1 MPIATPPPV
10 PERFIKSNHSN
21 MSYGTR
27 LALISLIGVLLMI
40 TSFIVWGFTSSREAT
55 STTTAR
61 EIAEAWGE
69 TVKIDGVELERDSLS
84 SAIVPESYRC
94 SAVVESQILHRS
106 IYEAQVYNA
115 QISLSGK
122 MQAIADSCGAS
133 RFVFGVSPAS
143 VVSIDPLVLGGREY
157 AWTQTENGFVAEVN
171 EGGDEPF
178 QINLK
183 VKGSQG
189 IIVKQCG
196 LKNEINIS
204 GNCANPSFGTVDE
217 SLYEKPDYYGA
228 DPCPLPEKRS
238 VTKEQFSASWCDDNA
253 MSIATYASVT
263 FLLGVDRYQKV
274 ERSLKYAF
282 LIILFT
288 FLSVFFAERLTKYP
302 IPVLNYLLIGLALI
316 LFYVLL
322 LSLCEHMTFGVAY
335 AIASAMT
342 ACLISLYMWGMLH
355 SKKVAGTILAILAVM
370 YASCYVLLC
379 LSTYALI
386 MGALMM
392 FCALAVSMYASL
404 KIKF

>member
-1 MPIATPPPV
+1 MPITTPPPV

-21 MSYGTR
+21 MSYGTK

-40 TSFIVWGFTSSREAT
+40 ASFIVWGFTSSREAT
-55 STTTAR
+55 SKTTAR

-122 MQAIADSCGAS
+122 MQTIADSCGANL
-133 RFVFGVSPAS
+133 FVLDVPPAS
-143 VVSIDPLVLGGREY
+143 VVSIEPLILGGHEY
-157 AWTQTENGFVAEVN
+157 AWNQIENGFAADVN
-171 EGGDEPF
+171 AGFDKPF
-178 QINLK
+178 LINLK
-183 VKGSQG
+183 VRGSQG
-189 IIVKQCG
+189 ILIEQCG
-196 LKNEINIS
+196 LKNEISIS
-204 GNCANPSFGTVDE
+204 GNCSNPSFGIVDE
-217 SLYEKPDYYGA
+217 SSYDKSDYDGIE
-228 DPCPLPEKRS
+228 PCPLPEKRN
-238 VTKEQFSASWCDDNA
+238 VTKEQFSALWSSA
-253 MSIATYASVT
+253 GEVPQSAYSSVT

-288 FLSVFFAERLTKYP
+288 FLSEFFAERLTKYP

-342 ACLISLYMWGMLH
+342 ACLVSAYMWGMLH
-355 SKKVAGTILAILAVM
+355 SKKVASTILIILTVM

-386 MGALMM
+386 MGALML

>member
-1 MPIATPPPV
+1 M
-10 PERFIKSNHSN
+10 
-21 MSYGTR
+21 
-27 LALISLIGVLLMI
+27 
-40 TSFIVWGFTSSREAT
+40 
-55 STTTAR
+55 
-61 EIAEAWGE
+61 
-69 TVKIDGVELERDSLS
+69 
-84 SAIVPESYRC
+84 
-94 SAVVESQILHRS
+94 
-106 IYEAQVYNA
+106 
-115 QISLSGK
+115 
-122 MQAIADSCGAS
+122 
-133 RFVFGVSPAS
+133 
-143 VVSIDPLVLGGREY
+143 
-157 AWTQTENGFVAEVN
+157 
-171 EGGDEPF
+171 
-178 QINLK
+178 
-183 VKGSQG
+183 
-189 IIVKQCG
+189 
-196 LKNEINIS
+196 
-204 GNCANPSFGTVDE
+204 
-217 SLYEKPDYYGA
+217 
-228 DPCPLPEKRS
+228 
-238 VTKEQFSASWCDDNA
+238 
-253 MSIATYASVT
+253 T